1 MCVVLGQTDRA
12 VLSHCTIMSP
22 PPPVGAPLRARCLFS
37 RPARGLPRLLLL
49 GGFAAPPPPPPPPL
63 SSPRRRRSPL
73 PLPLCYAFLF
83 GGRSATPSSLSPSP
97 SLSLPYLSHP
107 HRHRHKH
114 DAVCSVVRSQR
125 RVDDSA
131 AVAPKQYGSNLERK
145 NFARGACIHVLA
157 YTTKGTTYMTCTRT
171 HAHARSVEAVCRV
184 ALLVCS

>member
-1 MCVVLGQTDRA
+1 M
-12 VLSHCTIMSP
+12 LSHCTIYVP
-22 PPPVGAPLRARCLFS
+22 PPTSWRPTSCSLPLFSTCPRLAPLVVVGRICR
-37 RPARGLPRLLLL
+37 RPAAAAAAAAVVV
-49 GGFAAPPPPPPPPL
+49 AAPPPLTAPATSL
-63 SSPRRRRSPL
+63 LRS
-73 PLPLCYAFLF
+73 FLF